1 MSAPRTKSP
10 LLENEELA
18 ALTIIAMDRLD
29 APLRLAA
36 DAASQLPQPI
46 EEHFA
51 GIILGVC
58 AAYLLDDGDDAD
70 SDTVLTLAALVSDYI
85 EEGWGEQSEGDID
98 QTVRRLVPSAF
109 ADAPQPS
116 A

>member
-1 MSAPRTKSP
+1 MAHSSGISATEARWQSQQAECLLGALLRT
-10 LLENEELA
+10 LERA
-18 ALTIIAMDRLD
+18 AA
-29 APLRLAA
+29 
-36 DAASQLPQPI
+36 AASHLPQPI

-70 SDTVLTLAALVSDYI
+70 SDTVLALAALVSDYI

-109 ADAPQPS
+109 ADAPQP
-116 A
+116 AA